1 MGRGWGHFRGSKRL
15 QVGPNQSSVPG
26 HDYYRRKIDEG
37 KSPREAMR
45 CLKRQLAKV
54 VYRRLRDDADRA
66 EHAQLAAAV

>member
-1 MGRGWGHFRGSKRL
+1 
-15 QVGPNQSSVPG
+15 
-26 HDYYRRKIDEG
+26 
-37 KSPREAMR
+37 MR